1 MYQAPRGTYDVL
13 PSQQPF
19 WRYVESSLSN
29 SAQSFGY
36 SRIDTPIFE
45 DTNVFLRSVGLE
57 TDIIGKEMY
66 TFQDRGGQDLSL
78 RPEGTAAVC
87 RAYIEHGMQ
96 NSALP
101 VRLFYYA
108 PMFRYDRPQAGRYRQ
123 LQQFGVEAIGDPD
136 PALDL
141 EVIELAM
148 SSLQTFG
155 LKNLRLVINSIGDK
169 VDRPSYIKA
178 LKKYLE
184 PHYESLGKDDQRR
197 LEINPLRIL
206 DSKDEK
212 ATKIAEAAP
221 KSTDFLGSAAKQHW
235 ESLLKLLDFAEI
247 NYEIDHKLVRGLD
260 YYTRTVFEIQPLDQG
275 AQSTICAGGR
285 YDGLIETLGGTPTP
299 AIGWAAG
306 VDRMIINLLKEEAGE
321 VPLPS
326 PSITM
331 AYSGESPKLQSISIA
346 RLLRNAGHTVT
357 LAPERSLRSQLRYAA
372 SLGSKHV
379 VIIGEKE
386 FSEEAVTLR
395 DMDAGNQT
403 SMTLKDL
410 LPAISKAK
418 K

>member
-29 SAQSFGY
+29 SAPSFGY

-123 LQQFGVEAIGDPD
+123 LQHFGVEAIGDPD

-155 LKNLRLVINSIGDK
+155 LKNQHNSPI
-169 VDRPSYIKA
+169 
-178 LKKYLE
+178 
-184 PHYESLGKDDQRR
+184 
-197 LEINPLRIL
+197 
-206 DSKDEK
+206 
-212 ATKIAEAAP
+212 
-221 KSTDFLGSAAKQHW
+221 F
-235 ESLLKLLDFAEI
+235 
-247 NYEIDHKLVRGLD
+247 
-260 YYTRTVFEIQPLDQG
+260 
-275 AQSTICAGGR
+275 
-285 YDGLIETLGGTPTP
+285 
-299 AIGWAAG
+299 
-306 VDRMIINLLKEEAGE
+306 
-321 VPLPS
+321 
-326 PSITM
+326 
-331 AYSGESPKLQSISIA
+331 
-346 RLLRNAGHTVT
+346 
-357 LAPERSLRSQLRYAA
+357 
-372 SLGSKHV
+372 
-379 VIIGEKE
+379 
-386 FSEEAVTLR
+386 
-395 DMDAGNQT
+395 
-403 SMTLKDL
+403 
-410 LPAISKAK
+410 
-418 K
+418 

>member
-96 NSALP
+96 NSTLP

-123 LQQFGVEAIGDPD
+123 LQQFGVEAIGDSD

-148 SSLQTFG
+148 SSLQTLG
-155 LKNLRLVINSIGDK
+155 LKNLRLVINSIGDT

-184 PHYESLGKDDQRR
+184 PHYESLGKDD
-197 LEINPLRIL
+197 
-206 DSKDEK
+206 
-212 ATKIAEAAP
+212 
-221 KSTDFLGSAAKQHW
+221 
-235 ESLLKLLDFAEI
+235 
-247 NYEIDHKLVRGLD
+247 
-260 YYTRTVFEIQPLDQG
+260 
-275 AQSTICAGGR
+275 
-285 YDGLIETLGGTPTP
+285 ET
-299 AIGWAAG
+299 
-306 VDRMIINLLKEEAGE
+306 
-321 VPLPS
+321 
-326 PSITM
+326 
-331 AYSGESPKLQSISIA
+331 Q
-346 RLLRNAGHTVT
+346 
-357 LAPERSLRSQLRYAA
+357 
-372 SLGSKHV
+372 
-379 VIIGEKE
+379 
-386 FSEEAVTLR
+386 
-395 DMDAGNQT
+395 
-403 SMTLKDL
+403 
-410 LPAISKAK
+410 
-418 K
+418 